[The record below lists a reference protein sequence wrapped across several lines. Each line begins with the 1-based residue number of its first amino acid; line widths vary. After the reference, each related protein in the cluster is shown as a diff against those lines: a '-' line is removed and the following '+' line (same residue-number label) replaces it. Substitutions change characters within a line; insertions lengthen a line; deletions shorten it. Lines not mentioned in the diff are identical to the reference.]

1 MPIIEKS
8 GGKKRLMPVAVANKT
23 LFFFVLLTIFFVP
36 LLPSSYYH
44 LAYSILF
51 TIIFAAGIVLVSN
64 NKNIIMAFAILA
76 IVMVWIST
84 AVDIEAF
91 KGVSKVINIVIF
103 IFIVYD
109 LVKQVSLAKKVTPK
123 VILESVN
130 GYLLIG
136 MVFSLLVAL
145 LMSINP
151 ESFSFNKLHSG
162 TTPASFSFDQYLY
175 FAFITLTTT
184 GYGDVVPLT
193 SIARSMSTMISLTG
207 QLYIAVVIALLVG
220 KYISQKGNHTIN

>member
-1 MPIIEKS
+1 
-8 GGKKRLMPVAVANKT
+8 
-23 LFFFVLLTIFFVP
+23 
-36 LLPSSYYH
+36 
-44 LAYSILF
+44 
-51 TIIFAAGIVLVSN
+51 
-64 NKNIIMAFAILA
+64 MAFAILA
-76 IVMVWIST
+76 IVMVWISN
-84 AVDIEAF
+84 AVDLEAF

-136 MVFSLLVAL
+136 MVFSVLVAL

-151 ESFSFNKLHSG
+151 ESFSFNKLQG
-162 TTPASFSFDQYLY
+162 DTIPQTYAFDQYIY
-175 FAFITLTTT
+175 FSFITLTTT

-193 SIARSMSTMISLTG
+193 PIARSLSTLIGVTG
-207 QLYIAVVIALLVG
+207 QLYIALVIALLVG
-220 KYISQKGNHTIN
+220 KYISQKGDDAIN

>member
-1 MPIIEKS
+1 
-8 GGKKRLMPVAVANKT
+8 
-23 LFFFVLLTIFFVP
+23 
-36 LLPSSYYH
+36 
-44 LAYSILF
+44 
-51 TIIFAAGIVLVSN
+51 
-64 NKNIIMAFAILA
+64 MAFAILA
-76 IVMVWIST
+76 IVMVWISN
-84 AVDIEAF
+84 AVDLEAF

-103 IFIVYD
+103 IFIVSD

-123 VILESVN
+123 VILESIN

-145 LMSINP
+145 LMGINP

-162 TTPASFSFDQYLY
+162 NTPETFAFDQYIY

-193 SIARSMSTMISLTG
+193 PIARSLSTMISLTG